1 MQNKIRIFSE
11 PFGPNLAYLIEA
23 DFTSAERFYNAIYNF
38 GGTNYK
44 LQDRGSGKAFYF
56 YAEPEK
62 FRRALSLALAMNLE
76 SSFDEG
82 DWNSHAE
89 ALADQII
96 SEIKPATFVRR
107 CHSMEYS
114 YRKSLTES

>member
-1 MQNKIRIFSE
+1 MQNKIRIFFE
-11 PFGPNLAYLIEA
+11 PFGPNLAYLLET
-23 DFTSAERFYNAIYNF
+23 DFASAERFYNAIYNF
-38 GGTNYK
+38 GGTNYRLK
-44 LQDRGSGKAFYF
+44 NLGGEKAFYF
-56 YAEPEK
+56 YAEPAK
-62 FRRALSLALAMNLE
+62 FRRALSLALATNLE
-76 SSFDEG
+76 SSFAQG

-114 YRKSLTES
+114 CRKSLTES

>member
-1 MQNKIRIFSE
+1 MQNKINIFSE

-23 DFTSAERFYNAIYNF
+23 DFVYAERFYNAIYNF

-62 FRRALSLALAMNLE
+62 FRRALSLALESNLE
-76 SSFDEG
+76 SSLG
-82 DWNSHAE
+82 DSDWKLHGE

-96 SEIKPATFVRR
+96 SEIKPASFVRR

-114 YRKSLTES
+114 YRKSLTI

>member
-1 MQNKIRIFSE
+1 MRNKIKIYTE
-11 PFGPNLAYLIEA
+11 PFGPNLAYLLET
-23 DFTSAERFYNAIYNF
+23 DFVSAERFYNAIYNF
-38 GGTNYK
+38 GGTNYN

-56 YAEPEK
+56 YAEPAK
-62 FRRALSLALAMNLE
+62 FRRALSLALSSNLE
-76 SSFDEG
+76 SSFG
-82 DWNSHAE
+82 DGNWESHGE

-114 YRKSLTES
+114 YRKSLTE

>member
-1 MQNKIRIFSE
+1 MQNKINIFTE
-11 PFGPNLAYLIEA
+11 PFGPNLAYLLEA
-23 DFTSAERFYNAIYNF
+23 DFASAERFYNAIYNF

-62 FRRALSLALAMNLE
+62 FRRALSLALSNNLE
-76 SSFDEG
+76 SSLGEG
-82 DWNSHAE
+82 NWDSHGE

-96 SEIKPATFVRR
+96 SEIKPASFVRR
-107 CHSMEYS
+107 SVSTEYS
-114 YRKSLTES
+114 CEKTLTI

>member
-1 MQNKIRIFSE
+1 MQNKIKIFSE
-11 PFGPNLAYLIEA
+11 PFGPNLAYLLEA
-23 DFTSAERFYNAIYNF
+23 DFPSAERFYNAIYNF

-56 YAEPEK
+56 YAEPER
-62 FRRALSLALAMNLE
+62 FRRALALALSNNLE
-76 SSFDEG
+76 SSLGEG
-82 DWNSHAE
+82 NWDSHGE

-107 CHSMEYS
+107 CHSIEYS
-114 YRKSLTES
+114 YRKSFDRN

>member
-1 MQNKIRIFSE
+1 MQNKIKIFSE

-23 DFTSAERFYNAIYNF
+23 DFVSAERFYNAIYNF

-62 FRRALSLALAMNLE
+62 FRRALSLALSNNLE
-76 SSFDEG
+76 SCLGEG
-82 DWNSHAE
+82 DWNLHGE
-89 ALADQII
+89 GLADQII
-96 SEIKPATFVRR
+96 SEIKPSFFVRY

>member
-1 MQNKIRIFSE
+1 MQKEIKIFSE
-11 PFGPNLAYLIEA
+11 PFGPNFAYLIEA
-23 DFTSAERFYNAIYNF
+23 DFVSAERFYNAIYNF

-62 FRRALSLALAMNLE
+62 FRRALSLALSNNLE
-76 SSFDEG
+76 SCLGEG
-82 DWNSHAE
+82 DWSSHGE
-89 ALADQII
+89 GLADQII
-96 SEIKPATFVRR
+96 SEIKPSTFVRR

-114 YRKSLTES
+114 YRKSLTE